1 MVLIPKSSPHDKG
14 HFHRIIEI
22 GKKKMPDPGAKNQV
36 IWGLVSGVGEDKAA
50 FKDSFGAYS
59 YETKTRGEFT
69 PFRGWKNVTSK
80 ELTIGTRHQEAARP
94 AARGHYILHSPR
106 DPLADDPSK
115 NRQRDFKCILA
126 YEITT
131 PTSED
136 FGEVQKELGL
146 AIEDAV
152 ALQVK
157 DPDVQ
162 SGNNPRAASIPREKR
177 AQVSISSFNKSQVDG
192 SILNI

>member
-1 MVLIPKSSPHDKG
+1 MRPRLGVSLHYYSLHMKD
-14 HFHRIIEI
+14 REDQ
-22 GKKKMPDPGAKNQV
+22 KKLM
-36 IWGLVSGVGEDKAA
+36 
-50 FKDSFGAYS
+50 
-59 YETKTRGEFT
+59 T
-69 PFRGWKNVTSK
+69 
-80 ELTIGTRHQEAARP
+80 GTRHQEAARP

-126 YEITT
+126 YEITL
-131 PTSED
+131 PTSDE

-146 AIEDAV
+146 ASKDAV

-177 AQVSISSFNKSQVDG
+177 AQVSSEVG
-192 SILNI
+192 LILWS

>member
-1 MVLIPKSSPHDKG
+1 MKPKLEVSSS
-14 HFHRIIEI
+14 F
-22 GKKKMPDPGAKNQV
+22 Q
-36 IWGLVSGVGEDKAA
+36 GEQ
-50 FKDSFGAYS
+50 
-59 YETKTRGEFT
+59 
-69 PFRGWKNVTSK
+69 
-80 ELTIGTRHQEAARP
+80 ELTTGTRHQEAARP

-106 DPLADDPSK
+106 DPLADDPTK

-146 AIEDAV
+146 AIKDAV

-157 DPDVQ
+157 DPEVQ

-177 AQVSISSFNKSQVDG
+177 AQVGFTRIY
-192 SILNI
+192 